1 VWSNRNVSNPLNETS
16 PFLRSRFPIAAC
28 SPSVEAPTCFLG
40 SRASIHRKSQATV
53 LFKHESLRFH
63 PMPPRITKESHR
75 PRVSDRTMS
84 YRLSE
89 RITVTLVLVSRNAW
103 RRHHS
108 KMEPQLGGRVSP
120 FRGTKPS
127 NDFLRKTTR
136 RSRVPVQTMGL
147 NAETKKCRHRADGK
161 FCLLRFPFE
170 SICPAVLNQN
180 HTGRGFARINAY
192 ERTQAVETPA
202 SRLPAGV
209 ASTRRDRPE
218 KWTVML

>member
-1 VWSNRNVSNPLNETS
+1 MVESQRLEPTERNVTV
-16 PFLRSRFPIAAC
+16 
-28 SPSVEAPTCFLG
+28 PSVTISDSSLFPV
-40 SRASIHRKSQATV
+40 SRSSNLLPWFEGEYPPEKSGHRVVQTRKSPIP
-53 LFKHESLRFH
+53 

-108 KMEPQLGGRVSP
+108 KMEPQLGGTVSP
-120 FRGTKPS
+120 FRVTKPS

>member
-1 VWSNRNVSNPLNETS
+1 MWSNRNVSNPLNETS

-120 FRGTKPS
+120 FRVTKRS

-161 FCLLRFPFE
+161 FCLLTFLFLGLVRFP
-170 SICPAVLNQN
+170 L
-180 HTGRGFARINAY
+180 
-192 ERTQAVETPA
+192 
-202 SRLPAGV
+202 RLPVG
-209 ASTRRDRPE
+209 SPDR
-218 KWTVML
+218 WC